1 MKEGGF
7 TKNGKDCPITA
18 PPSRFFGFLGSR
30 RQERAFSHAACCL
43 VAGGQVSQETAE
55 RGRPRRPRALLGL
68 LAAYLPCGRVSQV
81 AAKEARPPTRAS
93 LLAPT
98 CRIDGWMLHR
108 TRSDNG
114 QLGPIYALTCEA
126 RVAESMHESWGL
138 MDYSTRAEERPTNNK
153 RGAGSK
159 AVRGGRCFL
168 RLDGAAEDGPSAH
181 DRGSSGD

>member
-1 MKEGGF
+1 M
-7 TKNGKDCPITA
+7 A
-18 PPSRFFGFLGSR
+18 FLGPVAKSAPFSPLLAASR
-30 RQERAFSHAACCL
+30 WRPSKPRNSRER
-43 VAGGQVSQETAE
+43 
-55 RGRPRRPRALLGL
+55 PALDDRVRYLGL

-81 AAKEARPPTRAS
+81 AAKEARPPTRAL

-98 CRIDGWMLHR
+98 CHIDGWMLHR

>member
-1 MKEGGF
+1 M
-7 TKNGKDCPITA
+7 TA
-18 PPSRFFGFLGSR
+18 PPLQVSWLSWDPSPRARPSR
-30 RQERAFSHAACCL
+30 RFSL
-43 VAGGQVSQETAE
+43 LS
-55 RGRPRRPRALLGL
+55 RPRPSTPRSSRERPALDDRVRYLGL

-81 AAKEARPPTRAS
+81 AAKEARPPTRAL

-98 CRIDGWMLHR
+98 CHIDGWMLHR

>member
-1 MKEGGF
+1 MS
-7 TKNGKDCPITA
+7 A
-18 PPSRFFGFLGSR
+18 PRLHRPCRFLGFLGTR
-30 RQERAFSHAACCL
+30 RQERALLAAC
-43 VAGGQVSQETAE
+43 
-55 RGRPRRPRALLGL
+55 RPRPSTPRSSRERPALDDRVRYLGL

-98 CRIDGWMLHR
+98 CHIDGWMLHR

-138 MDYSTRAEERPTNNK
+138 MDYSTRAVKDQQTTSAAQVRKPCVVD
-153 RGAGSK
+153 
-159 AVRGGRCFL
+159 AV
-168 RLDGAAEDGPSAH
+168 S
-181 DRGSSGD
+181 

>member
-1 MKEGGF
+1 MATGPKKA
-7 TKNGKDCPITA
+7 KN
-18 PPSRFFGFLGSR
+18 
-30 RQERAFSHAACCL
+30 RQERCE
-43 VAGGQVSQETAE
+43 VEGGGVHQKWQGLPHHCTALAVFWLSWQPSP
-55 RGRPRRPRALLGL
+55 RARLLARSLLPSRRRPSKPRNSRERPALDDRVRYSGL

-126 RVAESMHESWGL
+126 RVAESMRESWGL
-138 MDYSTRAEERPTNNK
+138 MDYSTRAVKDQQTTSAAQVRKPCVVD
-153 RGAGSK
+153 
-159 AVRGGRCFL
+159 AV
-168 RLDGAAEDGPSAH
+168 S
-181 DRGSSGD
+181 